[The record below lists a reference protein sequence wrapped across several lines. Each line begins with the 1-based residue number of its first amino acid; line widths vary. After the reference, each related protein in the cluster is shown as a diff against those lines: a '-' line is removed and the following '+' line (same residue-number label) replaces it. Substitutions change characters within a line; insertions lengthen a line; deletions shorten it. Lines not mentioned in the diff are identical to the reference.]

1 MTMTARVGDRIYW
14 TESVFPLIMEYGTYL
29 FAVLMFAGKF
39 GTFREIGLYLPAFL
53 WLLQGIL
60 KKKIDLEWREPLF
73 IALIV
78 FMLSAVVSSLLSPS
92 PWHSFHFFRREDLKV
107 VLLYIVI
114 STTFASPGKLK
125 RLALLLAVTGVVY
138 LIAGYTRIATDLFR
152 AGIIQYEETRYYA
165 TVFLYFFPFILLQT
179 LEGRKLKKALWT
191 IPLLATLAGI
201 LVIGARGSWLGVF
214 GIACVWI
221 FFRRGKTGN
230 VSTILKIGTPVI
242 IAVVLAVFLFFPG
255 QYDIIK
261 KHTLQKVQM
270 SLRLETWN
278 TFLLMSQERLFTG
291 HGLDD
296 AAMTEHYREFYKGLK
311 GAYPLEGFNPTTPHN
326 QFIKVLYQQGVAGL
340 LFYTGVLGI
349 LFSGII
355 KTFLRNRER
364 DYAFVGI
371 AVMAAVLG
379 EYVIR
384 CLTEDRSLVPLS
396 LLLGMAGAY
405 MNLREESKGRVEG

>member
-1 MTMTARVGDRIYW
+1 MMARVGDRIYR
-14 TESVFPLIMEYGTYL
+14 TETVFPLIMEYGIYL
-29 FAVLMFAGKF
+29 FAALMFAGKF

-60 KKKIDLEWREPLF
+60 KKKFDLEWREPLF
-73 IALIV
+73 IALIALV
-78 FMLSAVVSSLLSPS
+78 LSAVVSSLLSPS
-92 PWHSFHFFRREDLKV
+92 PLQSFHFFKKEYLKV
-107 VLLYIVI
+107 ILLYVVI
-114 STTFASPGKLK
+114 SSTFVHRERLK
-125 RLALLLAVTGVVY
+125 RFALLLAFTGVMY
-138 LIAGYTRIATDLFR
+138 LVAGYTRIATDLFR

-201 LVIGARGSWLGVF
+201 LVIGVRGSWLGVF
-214 GIACVWI
+214 GIACIWVY
-221 FFRRGKTGN
+221 FRRGKTGN
-230 VSTILKIGTPVI
+230 ILTILKTGTPVI
-242 IAVVLAVFLFFPG
+242 IAVVLAVFVLFPG
-255 QYDIIK
+255 QYRVMK
-261 KHTLQKVQM
+261 EHTLQKVQM
-270 SLRLETWN
+270 SLRAETWN
-278 TFLLMSQERLFTG
+278 IFLTMSQERLFTG

-326 QFIKVLYQQGVAGL
+326 QFIKILYQQGVAGL
-340 LFYTGVLGI
+340 LFYTGLLGI
-349 LFSGII
+349 LFFGII

-371 AVMAAVLG
+371 AVIAAVFG

>member
-1 MTMTARVGDRIYW
+1 MMATVGDRIYR
-14 TESVFPLIMEYGTYL
+14 TESVFPLIMEYGIYL

-60 KKKIDLEWREPLF
+60 KKKFDLEWREPLF
-73 IALIV
+73 IALIALV
-78 FMLSAVVSSLLSPS
+78 VSAVVSSLLSPS
-92 PWHSFHFFRREDLKV
+92 PWHSFTFLKKEHLKV
-107 VLLYIVI
+107 SLLYIVI
-114 STTFASPGKLK
+114 STTFASPGNLK
-125 RLALLLAVTGVVY
+125 RLALFLAVTGVVY
-138 LIAGYTRIATDLFR
+138 LIAGYTRIASDLLR
-152 AGIIQYEETRYYA
+152 AGTIHYDDTRYYA
-165 TVFLYFFPFILLQT
+165 TIFLFFLPFVILQT
-179 LEGRKLKKALWT
+179 LDGSRLRRALWT

-201 LVIGARGSWLGVF
+201 LVIGVRGSWLGVF
-214 GIACVWI
+214 GIACIWVY
-221 FFRRGKTGN
+221 FRRGKTGN
-230 VSTILKIGTPVI
+230 ILTILKIGTPVI
-242 IAVVLAVFLFFPG
+242 IAVVLAVFVLFPG
-255 QYDIIK
+255 QYRVMK
-261 KHTLQKVQM
+261 EHTLQKVQM
-270 SLRLETWN
+270 SLRAETWN
-278 TFLLMSQERLFTG
+278 IFLAMSRERLFTG

-296 AAMTEHYREFYKGLK
+296 SAMSEEYRESYKSRK
-311 GAYPLEGFNPTTPHN
+311 GAYPVEGHNPTTPHN
-326 QFIKVLYQQGVAGL
+326 QFIKILYQQGVAGL
-340 LFYTGVLGI
+340 LFYTGVLVI